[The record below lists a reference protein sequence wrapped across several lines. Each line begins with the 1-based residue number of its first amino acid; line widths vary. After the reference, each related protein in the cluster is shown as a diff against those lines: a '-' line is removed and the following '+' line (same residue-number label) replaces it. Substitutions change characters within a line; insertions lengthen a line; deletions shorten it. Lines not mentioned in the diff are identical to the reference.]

1 MVKVTTK
8 CPLKDVADRDKEV
21 GARDI
26 TYPTRT
32 MTTTSTRLSMEY
44 RISERTTIENSIYD
58 VDLQVNA
65 SMWDGFGVNRGHL
78 RNHQRTRV
86 ASIAIGAV
94 RRIRPEGHRGA
105 ITIET
110 NPIKTAIAIR
120 LRSLNHRRT
129 KIKTRTRGRKRRNPA
144 HFLHG

>member
-1 MVKVTTK
+1 MVKVMTK

-21 GARDI
+21 GVRDI

-32 MTTTSTRLSMEY
+32 MTTTSTRLLMGY

-78 RNHQRTRV
+78 RNPQ
-86 ASIAIGAV
+86 
-94 RRIRPEGHRGA
+94 
-105 ITIET
+105 
-110 NPIKTAIAIR
+110 
-120 LRSLNHRRT
+120 
-129 KIKTRTRGRKRRNPA
+129 
-144 HFLHG
+144 